1 VKATRTTVIVRM
13 AEDDRNFD
21 VPARYYRPEPAIAS
35 GDWTMPL
42 PSLVGA
48 H

>member
-1 VKATRTTVIVRM
+1 M
-13 AEDDRNFD
+13 AEDGHTFD

-35 GDWTMPL
+35 GNRIMPL

-48 H
+48 L